1 MAFRPFITSL
11 LGLDGTPESGGLLRS
26 VVKGT
31 STPLPL
37 YSDSAGAVP
46 LTNPVV
52 ATSLGTIV
60 CYFNDTLEYSWQAKT
75 ADNATTLWEANV
87 VSGVLSL
94 TYVNPEYSEHPIIEA
109 SWVPALGTPLG
120 TGWPAAFAQDIDEI
134 LDDAK
139 GIRVC
144 ATYAEM
150 TALTA
155 DELTDNR
162 VYCTYARAAE
172 EDGGFGFWRYD
183 SGSSATANGGTV
195 LAIDGGG
202 AGRFFRLIES
212 EICVSWFTDGNA
224 SGTAQASLTDVST
237 AMRAFFA
244 ECYSTGLMGKLNRGK
259 RTYAVSQDAST
270 GYCLADGGISLEG
283 CASPD
288 SDFCPQI
295 VPMTGV
301 GSSVDIVRR
310 TPVTGTIDRPIWRNV
325 RINQLYS
332 GSPLGRHAVYAHYT
346 NDSESL
352 LTEYTENRF
361 DGGNSYALKTVGVG
375 ATNPQGVPFAP
386 VIERNYFGA
395 GLWTED
401 VADSSKINGNV
412 IRRSGNLYA
421 WYYSPVDDIFGIPQK
436 AHFFQNNIDGTV
448 YLAKG
453 YGIEIESLD
462 LEVSTG
468 TNDAAIEIAAACQDT
483 TINNLA
489 AGVFGTASLGAFIK
503 NYGTRTR
510 LKNFRIDTAPTGG
523 GFTAPTYG
531 IRNESGG
538 TMTIELDGSYLRSG
552 RFGTDISEVDANSIK
567 YIWTGPASTDNGVA
581 RFDGTTGKLQ
591 NSSATTLDD
600 NGRFIADAGAVAN
613 PTYGFGSG
621 LGWYRP
627 SAGIIGLASGS
638 VKQWE
643 LGQQMLATNG
653 GTFMSGNGSAS
664 APGHRFANDADS
676 GLYLIGDGNVGLAI
690 GGALK
695 VDFDASRTRFTT
707 PIHFAPGASVT
718 PATNG
723 DVTFELTSNTSLTV
737 KAKGSD
743 GTVRTVVLTLA

>member
-1 MAFRPFITSL
+1 MAGQAFIVSL
-11 LGLDGTPESGGLLRS
+11 LGLDGTPESGGKLYSYSR
-26 VVKGT
+26 GT
-31 STPLPL
+31 STPRPL
-37 YSDSAGAVP
+37 YTNVGLTVP
-46 LTNPVV
+46 ATNPVI
-52 ATSLGTIV
+52 ADALGTID
-60 CYFNDTLEYSWQAKT
+60 CYFDTALQYTWTAKT
-75 ADNATTLWEANV
+75 ADGAVTLWSVDV
-87 VSGVLSL
+87 VGGVLTL
-94 TYVNPEYSEHPIIEA
+94 TYVNPDYAVSPLIEA
-109 SWVPALGTPLG
+109 SWVPALGAPLG
-120 TGWPAAFAQDIDEI
+120 SGWADAFALPLPDGLSGNFIKP
-134 LDDAK
+134 L
-139 GIRVC
+139 
-144 ATYAEM
+144 ATYGAL
-150 TALTA
+150 TALTEA
-155 DELTDNR
+155 TGLQDNG
-162 VYCTYARAAE
+162 VYCTYARATE